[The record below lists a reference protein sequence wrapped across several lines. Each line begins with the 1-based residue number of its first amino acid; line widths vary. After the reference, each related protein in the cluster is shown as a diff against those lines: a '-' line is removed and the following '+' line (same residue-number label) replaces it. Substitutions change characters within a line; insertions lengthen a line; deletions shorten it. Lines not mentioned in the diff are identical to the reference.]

1 MKTRKNT
8 KATATTPVT
17 AKSGKTYFDTVLD
30 KVKYVGDGKAPD
42 GSAFT
47 IEDSEVGLGLT
58 ALEWLCYEVAKKFVV
73 SRDYLPTHMQ
83 DAVRRISRVKL
94 GTDTKPVYTPFITSG
109 DAAIDDLREAVKKTL
124 LTSLREGDRK
134 NAIGN
139 AFKALDAEIVHD
151 KYEAREYKTLPKD
164 EVLCPV
170 DIGLI
175 EALIAGETSY
185 EVSYPS
191 DESSPEIVVRYE
203 VSPALTAIFDGVKNA
218 HPFAFKATEREMP
231 KRWQAFEYFVLN
243 VPNREI
249 ATRLAISE
257 PRVSTL
263 NRETCAWLLDEVKKL
278 DFETLNT
285 ATNSRETIEAL
296 RWIALSAA

>member
-8 KATATTPVT
+8 NTTTTTPATAE
-17 AKSGKTYFDTVLD
+17 SGKTYFDTVLD
-30 KVKYVGDGKAPD
+30 KVKYVGDGNAPD

-94 GTDTKPVYTPFITSG
+94 GSDKNPVFTPFITSG
-109 DAAIDDLREAVKKTL
+109 DAAVDDLREAVKETL
-124 LTSLREGDRK
+124 LTSLREGNRK

-139 AFKALDAEIVHD
+139 ALKALDAEIVHD
-151 KYEAREYKTLPKD
+151 KYEAREYKTLPKE

-175 EALIAGETSY
+175 QSLIVGETSY

-203 VSPALTAIFDGVKNA
+203 VSPALTAIFDGVKKA
-218 HPFAFKATEREMP
+218 HPFAFTDSKC

-243 VPNREI
+243 ITGKEI
-249 ATRLAISE
+249 ASRLTISE
-257 PRVSTL
+257 QRVSAL
-263 NRETCAWLLDEVKKL
+263 NRETCSWLLDDVKKL
-278 DFETLNT
+278 DFEALST

-296 RWIALSAA
+296 RWIALAAA